1 MKISDYHVHSSISP
15 DGKASMQEMCEAA
28 VEKGLEKVVF
38 TEHYECYRLGVRS
51 KYFNREYLERYFKE
65 LEKNRERFAGKLE
78 IGAGIELGQPHL
90 DMQEALMVTS
100 YPFDYILGSVHKLG
114 NVDLGWIR
122 FTENN
127 RLTLTETYFREV
139 EALSAEGIYDCI
151 GHLDYVKKHC
161 ARCGVPYEKE
171 RYQGIIER
179 ILRNVIARGKGI
191 EINTSCLGSGPDETM
206 PDTEVLQMYKDLGGT
221 IVTFGSDAHVPER
234 VGYMVS

>member
-1 MKISDYHVHSSISP
+1 MMISDYHVHSSISP

-51 KYFNREYLERYFKE
+51 KYFNREYLEHYFKE
-65 LEKNRERFAGKLE
+65 LEKNRERFTGKLE

-114 NVDLGWIR
+114 NADLGWIR

-139 EALSAEGIYDCI
+139 EVLSAEGIYDCI

-161 ARCGVPYEKE
+161 ARCGVPYEKG
-171 RYQGIIER
+171 RYLGIIER
-179 ILRNVIARGKGI
+179 ILKNVIARGKGI
-191 EINTSCLGSGPDETM
+191 EINTSCLGSGLEETM
-206 PDTEVLQMYKDLGGT
+206 PDAEVLQMYKDLGGT

-234 VGYMVS
+234 VGYMV